1 MELKRLFFSMLVLS
15 GGGLMCAAP
24 GAVRAQSASA
34 PPDAESGGLDELVV
48 TAQRREELPV
58 DVPITITALSQSQL
72 ATSNVQNLADIAQLT
87 PALRFDNQS
96 AWMQPSIRGIGT
108 GITTSGGGSN
118 VGIYID
124 GFYSPNPTASDF
136 QLTDVTSIAVLK
148 GPQGTLF
155 GHNTTGGAILV
166 TTAEPSIDPHVD
178 AKVSYGSFNA
188 QRYQAYAT
196 TGITSNIAVDVE
208 GIYSKGN
215 GFVTN
220 IVDDD
225 NHVGQY
231 ENWTVRAGLKVTFAD
246 GVYALARFTHASMND
261 PTPQLTNSNTDST
274 VDPTTGKAWGVQTQT
289 VPGLYTTNPN
299 QVAENQPVFF
309 TTSNN
314 IAQLTFKADLGFANF
329 TSYSQYRQEDVNQLE
344 DLDQTALNIF
354 ELGVPVYD
362 KTWTQEFILSSNPG
376 PKLQWTAGA
385 FYFSDLDQWTT
396 DIDNAY
402 ATAGPVRLGGSG
414 TVTQNYA
421 AYLDATYEL
430 TPQWF
435 FTLGARYSHDIVD
448 GAYYNPYLS
457 AAKVFVPSID
467 NNKAT
472 PRAVIRFKPTDD
484 STLYASYTE
493 GYKSRIID
501 VGGSCQDPPA
511 YKCNPVEPETVNAY
525 EVGYKMENHRF
536 SNDVAAYYYD
546 YKNLQVSEYLGAA
559 EAFIVNAPRSRIYGL
574 EDSFHFNVN
583 EHYQLFSGVSWTRAR
598 YVSFATTVDG
608 AVVGTPIYASC
619 PASGGL
625 PAKYAGSC
633 GAGSFDYVN
642 TDSVLHNTPMQH
654 TPAWNVNAGG
664 RATTGMTGAGEF
676 ALSSNFYYTSS
687 FYFSPS
693 GTQFLQPGYET
704 LGARAEWTHPSKH
717 LTVALYGENLTNE
730 RYRTQ
735 VQYNGFGI
743 GATWSAPVTWGVEV
757 GTKF

>member
-1 MELKRLFFSMLVLS
+1 MKRFLFCTWLIGGLSAAPIEVFAQTASAAPDSTS
-15 GGGLMCAAP
+15 GGI
-24 GAVRAQSASA
+24 
-34 PPDAESGGLDELVV
+34 EEIVV
-48 TAQRREELPV
+48 TAQRRSELPV
-58 DVPITITALSQSQL
+58 DVPISITALSQSQL

-87 PALRFDNQS
+87 PGLRFDNQS
-96 AWMQPSIRGIGT
+96 GWTQPSIRGIGT

-124 GFYSPNPTASDF
+124 GFYSPNPTQSDF

-166 TTAEPSIDPHVD
+166 TTAEPSQETHVD

-188 QRYQAYAT
+188 QKYQAYAT
-196 TGITSNIAVDVE
+196 TGITSNVAADIE

-220 IVDDD
+220 IVNDD
-225 NHVGQY
+225 NHVGEY
-231 ENWTVRAGLKVTFAD
+231 ENWTVRGGLKVTFAD
-246 GVYALARFTHASMND
+246 GFYALLRFTHASEDD
-261 PTPQLTNSNTDST
+261 PTPQLTNSNTDT
-274 VDPTTGKAWGVQTQT
+274 TINPTTGKPWGVQTQT
-289 VPGLYTTNPN
+289 VPGTYTTNPN
-299 QVAENQPVFF
+299 QVANNEPVFF

-314 IAQLTFKADLGFANF
+314 IAQLTVKADFGFANL

-362 KTWTQEFILSSNPG
+362 KTWTQEFILSSDPG

-385 FYFSDLDQWTT
+385 FYFSDLDRWTT
-396 DIDNAY
+396 DIDNNY
-402 ATAGPVRLGGSG
+402 TTVGPIRLGGSG

-472 PRAVIRFKPTDD
+472 PRAVIRYKPTDD
-484 STLYASYTE
+484 STIYASYTE
-493 GYKSRIID
+493 GYKARIID
-501 VGGSCQDPPA
+501 VGGSCQDGPLFQ
-511 YKCNPVEPETVNAY
+511 CNPIEPETVNAY
-525 EVGYKMENHRF
+525 EVGYKMETHRF

-559 EAFIVNAPRSRIYGL
+559 QAYIVNAPKSRIYGL
-574 EDSFHFNVN
+574 EDAIHFVVN
-583 EHYQLFSGVSWTRAR
+583 DHLQLNADAAWERAR
-598 YVSFATTVDG
+598 YVTFSTTVDG
-608 AVVGTPIYASC
+608 TTLGTPLYASC
-619 PASGGL
+619 AGGTV
-625 PAKYAGSC
+625 PAKYAASC
-633 GAGSFDYVN
+633 GPGSFDYVN
-642 TDSVLHNTPMQH
+642 TDSFLHNTPMQH
-654 TPAWNVNAGG
+654 TPAWTVDAGA
-664 RATTGMTGAGEF
+664 RATTGQTGAGEF
-676 ALSSNFYYTSS
+676 ALSSNFYFTSG

-693 GTQFLQPGYET
+693 GTQFYQSGYET
-704 LGARAEWTHPSKH
+704 LGLRAEWTHPSKY
-717 LTVALYGENLTNE
+717 LTVALYGENLTND

-743 GATWSAPVTWGVEV
+743 GASWSAPTTWGVEV

>member
-1 MELKRLFFSMLVLS
+1 MESKRFLFRTLVV
-15 GGGLMCAAP
+15 GGLAALCAAP
-24 GAVRAQSASA
+24 VQVFAQTASA
-34 PPDAESGGLDELVV
+34 APNSSSGDLEELVV

-58 DVPITITALSQSQL
+58 DVPISITALSQSQL
-72 ATSNVQNLADIAQLT
+72 ATSNVQNLGDIAQLT

-96 AWMQPSIRGIGT
+96 GWTQPSIRGIGT

-166 TTAEPSIDPHVD
+166 TTAEPSQDAHVD

-188 QRYQAYAT
+188 QKYQAYAT
-196 TGITSNIAVDVE
+196 TGITSNVAADIE

-215 GFVTN
+215 GFITN
-220 IVDDD
+220 IVNED
-225 NHVGQY
+225 NHVGEY

-246 GVYALARFTHASMND
+246 GWYALLRFTHASEND

-274 VDPTTGKAWGVQTQT
+274 IDPTTGKAWGIQTQT
-289 VPGLYTTNPN
+289 VPGTYTTNPN
-299 QVAENQPVFF
+299 QVADNQPVFF

-314 IAQLTFKADLGFANF
+314 IAQLTFKGDFGFANF

-362 KTWTQEFILSSNPG
+362 KTWTQEFILSSKPG

-396 DIDNAY
+396 DIDNNY
-402 ATAGPVRLGGSG
+402 TTAGPVRLGGSG

-430 TPQWF
+430 TPRWF
-435 FTLGARYSHDIVD
+435 LTLGARYSHDIVD
-448 GAYYNPYLS
+448 GAYYNSSFS
-457 AAKVFVPSID
+457 AAKNFVPSID

-472 PRAVIRFKPTDD
+472 PRAVVRFKPTDD

-493 GYKSRIID
+493 GYKARIID

-511 YKCNPVEPETVNAY
+511 YKCNPIDPETVNAY
-525 EVGYKMENHRF
+525 EVGYKVETHRF
-536 SNDVAAYYYD
+536 SNDMAAYYYD

-559 EAFIVNAPRSRIYGL
+559 LAYITNAARSRIYGF
-574 EDSFHFNVN
+574 EDSFHFNVD
-583 EHYQLFSGVSWTRAR
+583 EHYQFFAGASWTRAR
-598 YVSFATTVDG
+598 YRSFGTDTGGTVTG
-608 AVVGTPIYASC
+608 APVYASC
-619 PASGGL
+619 PANGVL
-625 PAKYAGSC
+625 PPKYAGSC
-633 GAGSFDYVN
+633 APGSFDYVN
-642 TDSVLHNTPMQH
+642 TDEILHNTPMQH
-654 TPAWNVNAGG
+654 TPAWNVDAGA
-664 RATTGMTGAGEF
+664 RATTGMTDAGEF
-676 ALSSNFYYTSS
+676 ALSSNFYFTSS

-693 GTQFLQPGYET
+693 GTQFLQPSYET
-704 LGARAEWTHPSKH
+704 LGARAEWTHPTRH
-717 LTVALYGENLTNE
+717 LTVAVYGENLTNE

-743 GATWSAPVTWGVEV
+743 GASWNAPTTWGVEV

>member
-1 MELKRLFFSMLVLS
+1 MELKRLVFSMLVL
-15 GGGLMCAAP
+15 GGFGIL
-24 GAVRAQSASA
+24 ASA
-34 PPDAESGGLDELVV
+34 PTGVIAQTAAAAPDTEAGGLEELVV

-58 DVPITITALSQSQL
+58 DVPISITALSQSQL
-72 ATSNVQNLADIAQLT
+72 ATSNVQNLGDIAQLT

-96 AWMQPSIRGIGT
+96 GWTQPSIRGIGT

-166 TTAEPSIDPHVD
+166 TTPEPSMDPHVD

-196 TGITSNIAVDVE
+196 TGITSNVAVDVE

-220 IVDDD
+220 IVNDDD
-225 NHVGQY
+225 HVGAY
-231 ENWTVRAGLKVTFAD
+231 ENWTLRAGLKVTFAD

-261 PTPQLTNSNTDST
+261 PTPQLTNSNTDAT
-274 VDPTTGKAWGVQTQT
+274 IDPTTGKPWGAQTNT
-289 VPGLYTTNPN
+289 APGLYTTNPN

-314 IAQLTFKADLGFANF
+314 IAQLTFKAGLGFANF

-362 KTWTQEFILSSNPG
+362 KTWTQEFILSSAPG

-385 FYFSDLDQWTT
+385 FYFSDLDRWIT
-396 DIDNAY
+396 DIDNNY
-402 ATAGPVRLGGSG
+402 TTAGPVRLGGSG

-421 AYLDATYEL
+421 GYLDATYEL

-448 GAYYNPYLS
+448 GAYYNTLFS
-457 AAKVFVPSID
+457 AVKTPVSSID
-467 NNKAT
+467 SNKVT
-472 PRAVIRFKPTDD
+472 PRAVVRFKPTDD

-493 GYKSRIID
+493 GYKARIID
-501 VGGSCQDPPA
+501 VGGSCQDGPDF
-511 YKCNPVEPETVNAY
+511 KCNPIEPETVNAY
-525 EVGYKMENHRF
+525 EVGYKVETHRF
-536 SNDVAAYYYD
+536 SNDAAAYYYD

-559 EAFIVNAPRSRIYGL
+559 QAYIVNAARSRIYGL
-574 EDSFHFNVN
+574 EDSLHFNFD
-583 EHYQLFSGVSWTRAR
+583 EHLQLFAGVSWTHAR
-598 YVSFATTVDG
+598 YVSFGTSIGG
-608 AVVGTPIYASC
+608 AVVGAPIYASC
-619 PASGGL
+619 PAAGL
-625 PAKYAGSC
+625 PAKYTGSC
-633 GAGSFDYVN
+633 SPGSFDYVN
-642 TDSVLHNTPMQH
+642 TDNVLHDTPMQH
-654 TPAWNVNAGG
+654 TPEWNVDAGA

-687 FYFSPS
+687 FYYSPS

-704 LGARAEWTHPSKH
+704 LGTRAEWTHPSKH
-717 LTVALYGENLTNE
+717 LTVAVYGENLTNE

-743 GATWSAPVTWGVEV
+743 GATWSAPTTWGVEL